1 MRLFICAFWSPAGKG
16 LTSWLSFVVSNCE
29 FVTFPLVSWVR
40 CGTWLYW
47 FLIFAPLLTLNQNH
61 HRSLGQPARV
71 KIEEESKVANGDWV
85 CHQACSPLH
94 ECFLTNGRLD
104 ICVSQKRNKSAFKDV
119 LDFYLQSH
127 QGPGTLLSGS
137 TKKMPM
143 IQGYYCPNM
152 NDFWYG
158 FTEICTTRETL
169 TKNFV
174 ILFKDVLYF
183 DLQSHRGART
193 LGSDVIM

>member
-1 MRLFICAFWSPAGKG
+1 M
-16 LTSWLSFVVSNCE
+16 
-29 FVTFPLVSWVR
+29 
-40 CGTWLYW
+40 
-47 FLIFAPLLTLNQNH
+47 
-61 HRSLGQPARV
+61 
-71 KIEEESKVANGDWV
+71 
-85 CHQACSPLH
+85 H
-94 ECFLTNGRLD
+94 EYFLTNGRLD
-104 ICVSQKRNKSAFKDV
+104 ICVSQKRNKSALKDV

-127 QGPGTLLSGS
+127 QGAGTLISGS

-143 IQGYYCPNM
+143 IQGYNCPNM

-193 LGSDVIM
+193 LGSDVMMLMSTLQGNYVLNISAFWSMVTEIHITGENLIKTLSLLRTNEEITNIQTD